1 LFRHDIILNY
11 NDAQFVCI
19 DKGSIF
25 TRACSSTIKQFL
37 PTHDVK
43 KVVSTT
49 PIAISIYQV
58 WSMVLYYERVGNLSI
73 PPFVGWILDHIM
85 CIDLSFLVA
94 IVPWK
99 T

>member
-1 LFRHDIILNY
+1 M
-11 NDAQFVCI
+11 
-19 DKGSIF
+19 
-25 TRACSSTIKQFL
+25 IKQFL

-73 PPFVGWILDHIM
+73 PPFVSWILEHIM

>member
-1 LFRHDIILNY
+1 M
-11 NDAQFVCI
+11 
-19 DKGSIF
+19 
-25 TRACSSTIKQFL
+25 IKQFL
-37 PTHDVK
+37 PTRNVK

-49 PIAISIYQV
+49 PIAISIHQV
-58 WSMVLYYERVGNLSI
+58 WNIVLYSYYERVGNLSI
-73 PPFVGWILDHIM
+73 PPFLGWILDHIT